1 MENVLSNFGNNM
13 EQSRMRKCLLPWIV
27 KNKERD
33 FMWCNLSQNPN
44 AITFLETNQDTL
56 NSDCCFPLRSKLG
69 NYRCQYEQVYLWR
82 L

>member
-44 AITFLETNQDTL
+44 AITFLETNQDKIDWL
-56 NSDCCFPLRSKLG
+56 
-69 NYRCQYEQVYLWR
+69 YLSINPNAIYLLEANR
-82 L
+82 DKIR